1 MDGTL
6 HRTSTFCSIDIT
18 GWVNIHHK
26 NKKNNKTTKK
36 KVEKETFVLSSAQ
49 RAVCQV
55 IPPSLFGVMYVS
67 QFFASREKK

>member
-26 NKKNNKTTKK
+26 NKKKTTKQQK

-49 RAVCQV
+49 RAVC
-55 IPPSLFGVMYVS
+55 
-67 QFFASREKK
+67 